1 MNSILRKGMILACVI
16 VAALAYWGCSDDD
29 GTPTNGGPTDTAPP
43 EVSSVT
49 ATEVRSI
56 DVVFNE
62 AVDKTTAEDKANYF
76 FVKPVPAA
84 TVSHTG
90 FESPAQGPDTLWTV
104 SAILQAD
111 GKTVTAATDGD
122 MQSGSYN
129 YYVSGVKDLAGN
141 VMTSTATGSF
151 TGSTIPDDTPPV
163 IVFRSPAPNETGVDV
178 SESVVVQFSEPMQ
191 DFTVRSAFSLSN
203 GGVVATDMYVEAG
216 NTYYF
221 DPESPLAR
229 DTEYTVSLT
238 TDAMD
243 VAGNRVAATTWKF
256 RTTSADDT
264 TPPRFVSSIP
274 DDRDTNVPRDT
285 NIELQF
291 SEPINQE
298 SVEIIMTPDPGDD
311 VETWSPD
318 GSRVTFDLY
327 QDLDI
332 DTQYTLVIPAGGVED
347 RAGNAM
353 EETVVITFTTG
364 SSFETGRISGRLSG
378 DSGSQDA
385 SNPGGALVFAST
397 DMIFDTDGPP
407 AIFGTAIA
415 SSNGNYD
422 IQNLPDN
429 TYYVASILDSNDDGM
444 IDPERGDAIGMYGVD
459 FDAFDFEPDTVV
471 VSGGNHVSGVDFEL
485 FDFSAVSGTV
495 EYIGTD
501 YAGTQGNYLYYV
513 GLFDANGFDPSSD
526 PVPEPDYGTWGDY
539 LLQDP
544 DYVVSGLD
552 DFISDG
558 TYYVGAY
565 LDVGNFGFNEGEDP
579 LGFYMVGGQPATVT
593 LSRGSDGVGIDIDL
607 DDPEGGGAPP
617 GSATVEW
624 GGAREDSEQSE
635 QTREAR
641 RLLKA
646 LKQALRQSGQ

>member
-1 MNSILRKGMILACVI
+1 MNSILRKGMILACVL

-29 GTPTNGGPTDTAPP
+29 GTPTNGGPTDTDPP

-62 AVDKTTAEDKANYF
+62 AVDKTSAENEHNYF
-76 FVKPVPAA
+76 FVK
-84 TVSHTG
+84 
-90 FESPAQGPDTLWTV
+90 AQTTDTLWTL

-111 GKTVTAATDGD
+111 GKTVTAATDGA

-129 YYVSGVKDLAGN
+129 YDVSGVKDLAGN
-141 VMTSTATGSF
+141 TMTSPATGTF
-151 TGSTIPDDTPPV
+151 AGSTIPDDTPPV
-163 IVFRSPAPNETGVDV
+163 IVFRSPAPNEMGVDV
-178 SESVVVQFSEPMQ
+178 TESVVVQFSEPMQ
-191 DFTVRSAFSLSN
+191 DITVSSAFTLSN
-203 GGVVATDMYVEAG
+203 GGAVGDTMLIEAG
-216 NTYYF
+216 NTYRF
-221 DPESPLAR
+221 DPMAPLTR
-229 DTEYTVSLT
+229 DTEYTVT
-238 TDAMD
+238 ITNAAMD
-243 VAGNRVAATTWKF
+243 MAGNTLAATTWKF
-256 RTTSADDT
+256 RTTGTADT

-274 DDRDTNVPRDT
+274 DDRDTNVPLDT

-291 SEPINQE
+291 SEPINPDTADD
-298 SVEIIMTPDPGDD
+298 IIMTPDRDRD
-311 VETWSPD
+311 VTWSTD
-318 GSRVTFDLY
+318 GSRLIFDPF

-332 DTQYTLVIPAGGVED
+332 DTQYTLVIPAGSVED
-347 RAGNAM
+347 GAGNAI

-364 SSFETGRISGRLSG
+364 SSFESGRISGRLSG

-397 DMIFDTDGPP
+397 EMIFDTDGPP
-407 AIFGTAIA
+407 PIFGTAIA

-495 EYIGTD
+495 EYVGTD

-513 GLFDANGFDPSSD
+513 GLFDASGFDPSSD

-552 DFISDG
+552 DFIDDG
-558 TYYVGAY
+558 TYYVGAF
-565 LDVGNFGFNEGEDP
+565 LDIGGDGGYDEGTDP
-579 LGFYMVGGQPATVT
+579 VGFYMVGGQPATVT

-607 DDPEGGGAPP
+607 DDPVGGGAPP
-617 GSATVEW
+617 GSATVVW
-624 GGAREDSEQSE
+624 GGAREDNERSE
-635 QTREAR
+635 QTRAAH